1 MIRPSGKL
9 KRFMSN
15 ADYQVST
22 KRTKKKNSR
31 FVRAELSRG
40 RPASLTPDLMKSGC
54 ADQTLLPLHLSFC
67 RTTLKND
74 ASGNEAN
81 GSVFLA
87 LRMVTSDPR
96 STWMGLRPSSV
107 RYTG

>member
-1 MIRPSGKL
+1 MLIIRSRWAAQDLRRLTSDLQRVIGWSNSARSKL
-9 KRFMSN
+9 RDSESFRSHQI
-15 ADYQVST
+15 AAAT
-22 KRTKKKNSR
+22 ER
-31 FVRAELSRG
+31 
-40 RPASLTPDLMKSGC
+40 

-67 RTTLKND
+67 RTTLKNE
-74 ASGNEAN
+74 ASGKEAS

-96 STWMGLRPSSV
+96 STWIGLRPSSV

>member
-1 MIRPSGKL
+1 FMIRPSGKL

-15 ADYQVST
+15 ADYQVSA
-22 KRTKKKNSR
+22 KRTNKKNSR
-31 FVRAELSRG
+31 SVRAELSK
-40 RPASLTPDLMKSGC
+40 ADLLTPDLTKSGC

>member
-31 FVRAELSRG
+31 SVRAELSKS
-40 RPASLTPDLMKSGC
+40 RPVCYAGLTKSGY

-74 ASGNEAN
+74 ASGKEAS

-87 LRMVTSDPR
+87 LRMVTIDPR